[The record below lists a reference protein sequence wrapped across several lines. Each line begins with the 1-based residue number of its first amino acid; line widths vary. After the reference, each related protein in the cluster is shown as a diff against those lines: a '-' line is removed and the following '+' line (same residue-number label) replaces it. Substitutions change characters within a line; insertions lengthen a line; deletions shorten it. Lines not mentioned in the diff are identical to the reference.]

1 MASPVSPT
9 NANNPWFAVSMGLV
23 GVIVGYMLGSG
34 SAAIPSA
41 AVPTPPAVPSAPDS
55 VEAPPAGDVK
65 PVDAKTDHIRGN
77 PDAKVSVI
85 EYSDF
90 ECPFCSRNHPTMQQ
104 ILDTYGDDV
113 NWVYRHYP
121 LPFHPNAQKAA
132 EASEC
137 AAELG
142 GNDVFWKMTDMIMEK
157 GADNTQLASYAKAVG
172 LNEAKFT
179 ECLNSGKHA
188 QVVTDDMT
196 GGSAAGVNGTPG
208 NIVLNNETK
217 DSRNVSGA
225 QPFSAFKTVID
236 EMLK

>member
-1 MASPVSPT
+1 
-9 NANNPWFAVSMGLV
+9 
-23 GVIVGYMLGSG
+23 MLGTG
-34 SAAIPSA
+34 SAALPSAAPTPPAIPSA
-41 AVPTPPAVPSAPDS
+41 PSDGAAP
-55 VEAPPAGDVK
+55 EAPPAGDVK
-65 PVDAKTDHIRGN
+65 PVDAKVDHIRGN

-90 ECPFCSRNHPTMQQ
+90 ECPFCSRNHPTMKQ
-104 ILDTYGDDV
+104 ILETYGDDV

-142 GNDVFWKMTDMIMEK
+142 GNDTFWEMTDMMMEK
-157 GADNTQLASYAKAVG
+157 GVTDATQFPVYAKAVG

-179 ECLNSGKHA
+179 ECLTSGRHA
-188 QVVTDDMT
+188 QRVTDDMT

-208 NIVLNNETK
+208 NIVLNNETEE
-217 DSRNVSGA
+217 SRNVSGA
-225 QPFSAFKTVID
+225 QPFSAFQTVID